1 MTPASSRPAFTCKL
15 AVGELRGDASG
26 PALAFRGIP
35 YARPPIGE
43 LRFAPPAPPE
53 PWPGVRGATR
63 FGAAPPQRPD
73 PLSDALG
80 MLAGCEIGEDCLT
93 LNVFTP
99 SLEPAARPVLV
110 WIPGGAFVGG
120 TAGIPLYDGA
130 RLAARGDAVVVTV
143 SYRVGALG
151 FAPLAAE
158 PGEPAVANLGLQD
171 QIAALHWVRAH
182 VAAFGGDP
190 ARVTVFGESAGAGSI
205 LALAG
210 MPAARGLFARAIVQ
224 SAAPRGV
231 IPPDVAHARTRTW
244 LAELGLAGAPRSAL
258 RDVPVERLLDAQYA
272 VIARTPPS
280 NGFFYAPVVDG
291 ETLAAPPASAFAEG
305 FAREL
310 PLVIGTTRDEMHLYY
325 AGVPKG
331 DDGAVAMIAPQLGL
345 PEAEAAHAAKILID
359 GFRAARERRGE
370 PTTPCDV
377 FLAVQTELSLRH
389 DAVRI
394 AEARAAQVSRSEPKA
409 SEGHQ
414 DRRTWMYLFG
424 WRSPARGGVS
434 GACHALDLPFVFGN
448 LDAPGMAAFA
458 GEGPEAQAL
467 AEAIMDAWVAYARGA
482 APWPCYELPRRA
494 TFEFGRVRALCE
506 APFDDERALIERF
519 APD

>member
-1 MTPASSRPAFTCKL
+1 RRSSRRAASGGAPVDPVGVACCLGMTPASSRPTATCKL
-15 AVGELRGDASG
+15 PAGELRDDAPG
-26 PALAFRGIP
+26 RALAFRGIP
-35 YARPPIGE
+35 YARPPIGA
-43 LRFAPPAPPE
+43 LRFAPPAPAE
-53 PWPGVRGATR
+53 SWAGAREATR

-73 PLSDALG
+73 PLTASLG

-151 FAPLAAE
+151 FAPLDAE

-171 QIAALHWVRAH
+171 QIAALRWVRAH

-210 MPAARGLFARAIVQ
+210 MPAARGLRARAIVQ

-231 IPPDVAHARTRTW
+231 IPIAEARARTRAW
-244 LAELGLAGAPRSAL
+244 LAELGLAGAPRRAL
-258 RDVPVERLLDAQYA
+258 REVPLERLVDAQYA
-272 VIARTPPS
+272 VMSRAPAS

-291 ETLAAPPASAFAEG
+291 ETLVTAPARAFGEG
-305 FAREL
+305 FAREV
-310 PLVIGTTRDEMHLYY
+310 PLLIGTTRDEMHLYY

-331 DDGAVAMIAPQLGL
+331 DDGAAAMIAPQLAL
-345 PEAEAAHAAKILID
+345 PEADAAHAAKILIE
-359 GFRAARERRGE
+359 GFRAGRERRGE
-370 PTTPCDV
+370 PAAPCDV
-377 FLAVQTELSLRH
+377 YLAVQTELSLRH

-394 AEARAAQVSRSEPKA
+394 AEARAAD
-409 SEGHQ
+409 H
-414 DRRTWMYLFG
+414 RTWMYLF
-424 WRSPARGGVS
+424 
-434 GACHALDLPFVFGN
+434 
-448 LDAPGMAAFA
+448 
-458 GEGPEAQAL
+458 
-467 AEAIMDAWVAYARGA
+467 
-482 APWPCYELPRRA
+482 
-494 TFEFGRVRALCE
+494 
-506 APFDDERALIERF
+506 
-519 APD
+519 